1 MNLKCLLK
9 TLLIVD
15 FTFGF
20 QISPRCIA
28 IQSLRNR
35 AGDYSPG
42 VRQVSQPAAIRGGRE
57 MQHRI
62 FPRTN
67 NNWHQQKN
75 PPSSRIQLEMS
86 SSDEEAGLSTPLDK
100 PLLAAVDFAAL
111 VTFAGVGKASH
122 SADGALDIQAVLTTA
137 LPFLFAWFA
146 TSPFT
151 GVYKDG
157 NDDDGGVLSVG
168 KVAAKGWIV
177 AVPLGCALRGVIK
190 GYVPPAPFVI
200 VTLIATLVMLGGS
213 RILYSVVENKL
224 SGKEEE
230 A

>member
-9 TLLIVD
+9 TLLVAD
-15 FTFGF
+15 FTLGF
-20 QISPRCIA
+20 QILSPRCNT
-28 IQSLRNR
+28 IQSMRNR
-35 AGDYSPG
+35 AGDYS
-42 VRQVSQPAAIRGGRE
+42 QVSQPAIRGGRV
-57 MQHRI
+57 QQRI
-62 FPRTN
+62 FPRPD
-67 NNWHQQKN
+67 NNWHQPGN
-75 PPSSRIQLEMS
+75 LYHSRTQLEMS
-86 SSDEEAGLSTPLDK
+86 SADEDAGLSTPLDK

-122 SADGALDIQAVLTTA
+122 SSDGALDIQAVLTTA

-151 GVYKDG
+151 GIYKDG
-157 NDDDGGVLSVG
+157 DDDGGALSAG

-177 AVPLGCALRGVIK
+177 AIPLGCALRGVIK
-190 GYVPPAPFVI
+190 GYVPPIPFVI
-200 VTLIATLVMLGGS
+200 VTLIATLVLLGGS

-224 SGKEEE
+224 NGKEE

>member
-9 TLLIVD
+9 TLLVAE

-20 QISPRCIA
+20 QILSPRCIA
-28 IQSLRNR
+28 VKSMRNR
-35 AGDYSPG
+35 AGDYSQ
-42 VRQVSQPAAIRGGRE
+42 QVSQPIIHGGGV
-57 MQHRI
+57 QQRI
-62 FPRTN
+62 FPRTDSK
-67 NNWHQQKN
+67 WHQQEN
-75 PPSSRIQLEMS
+75 LFSSQTQLEMS
-86 SSDEEAGLSTPLDK
+86 SADEEAGLSSPLDK

-151 GVYKDG
+151 GIYKDRDD
-157 NDDDGGVLSVG
+157 DDDGGVLSAG

-177 AVPLGCALRGVIK
+177 AIPLGCALRGIIK

-200 VTLIATLVMLGGS
+200 VTLIATLVLLGGS

-224 SGKEEE
+224 SGKEE